1 MKVEKTAY
9 LKIRFD
15 YLYSIYVLLVL
26 AVIAR
31 YAWIVGNAM
40 RGQAPEQY
48 DAEKAGSG
56 V

>member
-15 YLYSIYVLLVL
+15 YLYSIYVVFAIAMVIRYIWL
-26 AVIAR
+26 A
-31 YAWIVGNAM
+31 Y
-40 RGQAPEQY
+40 QAVWGEEPEAY
-48 DAEKAGSG
+48 DPTKAGSG